1 MRIERAILVGVAA
14 LLAGCASKPNTVARV
29 AEPPPADV
37 PATISYEVEKPS
49 DYDQLAR
56 QADDWCRQRYNE
68 RAQYLNREPVE
79 AGAVVTFECF
89 PPAS

>member
-49 DYDQLAR
+49 DYNRLAH
-56 QADDWCRQRYNE
+56 QADDWCRQRYKT
-68 RAQYLNREPVE
+68 RAQYLNRQPIA
-79 AGAVVTFECF
+79 AGTVVTFECL
-89 PPAS
+89 PPV